1 MVAPVV
7 RMTVGNDAVL
17 LSGLGFDHLEVRC
30 TRCPRRGRF
39 RVASLLAKHGADI
52 GLPALAL
59 LLSADCPHRRVTDL
73 SRRCDLVYPQL
84 REG

>member
-1 MVAPVV
+1 MENGA
-7 RMTVGNDAVL
+7 DL
-17 LSGLGFDHLEVRC
+17 LASLGFERLEVSC

-39 RVASLLAKHGADI
+39 RVAHLLAKHGADI
-52 GLPALAL
+52 GLPALASI
-59 LLSADCPHRRVTDL
+59 LSADCPHRRATDL